1 MAENQGEAG
10 RGRSFTAAQVQ
21 RVVETV
27 VNPFVAMDREGIAL
41 WASDSVEELLGVSA
55 DDLVGRPVV
64 ELVAPGSLDLA
75 IRALSHAA
83 ADARTSGVAP
93 TEWEGS
99 GPVLDLLRPDG
110 STVTC
115 SVSVATPVRTG
126 MGCFVLQLRRADP
139 SRSLEDAL
147 YAMGTD
153 RPLPELLTK
162 VTEVLR
168 ADLPDAEVVVL
179 RPTEDDALELTPAP
193 DWLAQDIVSPD
204 AFGDLWDEALA
215 HPGEIVERSVGDL
228 SEPLRA
234 AAGDAG
240 VQWVCLHAV
249 DPVVPGDV
257 LTGAVVSVWS
267 RSPHRMH
274 FLNHDRLERCSR
286 LMSVALRWE
295 YGRRALQ
302 WAATHDGLTGLHN
315 RASFLAELRAIGEV
329 RRRSTDKTALLYL
342 DLDDFKPV
350 NDRHGHTLGDQ
361 VLVEVASRLRD
372 AVRPSDTVARLGGD
386 EFAVLCPGLAGL
398 ATAEE
403 LAERLVAEVARPMRV
418 EGVEVQIG
426 LSVGIAGLGD
436 DEDGERTLSRAD
448 DALRAAKL
456 DGKSRWQR
464 A

>member
-10 RGRSFTAAQVQ
+10 RDHSFTAAEVQ

-41 WASDSVEELLGVSA
+41 WASGSLEELLGVSA

-115 SVSVATPVRTG
+115 SVSVATPARTG
-126 MGCFVLQLRRADP
+126 MDCFVLQLRRADP

-179 RPTEDDALELTPAP
+179 RPSESDALELTPAP
-193 DWLAQDIVSPD
+193 GWLAQDIVSPH
-204 AFGDLWDEALA
+204 AFGDLWEEALA
-215 HPGEIVERSVGDL
+215 HPGEIVERSVADL
-228 SEPLRA
+228 SEPLRT

-240 VQWVCLHAV
+240 VQWVCLHSV
-249 DPVVPGDV
+249 DPVIPGDE
-257 LTGAVVSVWS
+257 LTGAVVSVWN

-315 RASFLAELRAIGEV
+315 RAAFLAELRAVGEV

-372 AVRPSDTVARLGGD
+372 AVRPTDTVARLGGD

-398 ATAEE
+398 TTAEE
-403 LAERLVAEVARPMRV
+403 LAERLVAEVGRPMHV
-418 EGVEVQIG
+418 EGIEVQIG
-426 LSVGIAGLGD
+426 LTVGIAGLAA